1 MLRKGT
7 RCHGT
12 AIISRTCQRRA
23 IPLHFE
29 GERERKE
36 KRDEINRISWLT
48 VDLLSHARTP
58 RDLLKRFLAQFT
70 SLLAPY
76 SFERHAM
83 ASSRQIYPLG
93 DRPSHIRSITSTHPN
108 PRHRPDTLHTHT
120 RVERA
125 HVYRIDAYTHTYV
138 LRLQL
143 IPKSFPSIQTLQCA
157 WFTSYYEINYCLFR
171 HIAPRSVKAGS
182 RPCPRFPPC
191 VSPSYHA
198 LST

>member
-1 MLRKGT
+1 
-7 RCHGT
+7 
-12 AIISRTCQRRA
+12 
-23 IPLHFE
+23 
-29 GERERKE
+29 
-36 KRDEINRISWLT
+36 
-48 VDLLSHARTP
+48 
-58 RDLLKRFLAQFT
+58 
-70 SLLAPY
+70 
-76 SFERHAM
+76 M

-182 RPCPRFPPC
+182 RPCPRSPP
-191 VSPSYHA
+191 VSRPLITPLVLSTSPSGRQTA
-198 LST
+198 QRTVCSAPRPADVESFPCRGTGTVGQCSPR